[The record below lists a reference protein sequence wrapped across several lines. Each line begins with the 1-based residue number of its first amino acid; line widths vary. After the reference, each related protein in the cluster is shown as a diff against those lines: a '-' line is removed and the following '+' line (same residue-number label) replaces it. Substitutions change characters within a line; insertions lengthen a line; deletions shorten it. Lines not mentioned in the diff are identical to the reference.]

1 MLEHP
6 IGCSFYV
13 PKRGERVTKGVGSMQ
28 ETFEKVIKH
37 DELFHDEVLPRLKK
51 VEEVQEDFRLEMA
64 EFRVEI
70 GKITA
75 SQTSLELTVMKD
87 GQQTRDLLGKFV
99 DHYFSTDDKKLV
111 TKEKVTMRRLSRTEK
126 IILGFFAILGGSG
139 GVIAG
144 VITVMEKFQ

>member
-1 MLEHP
+1 
-6 IGCSFYV
+6 
-13 PKRGERVTKGVGSMQ
+13 
-28 ETFEKVIKH
+28 
-37 DELFHDEVLPRLKK
+37 
-51 VEEVQEDFRLEMA
+51 
-64 EFRVEI
+64 
-70 GKITA
+70 
-75 SQTSLELTVMKD
+75 MKD

-139 GVIAG
+139 GMIAG

>member
-1 MLEHP
+1 
-6 IGCSFYV
+6 
-13 PKRGERVTKGVGSMQ
+13 MQ

-37 DELFHDEVLPRLKK
+37 EELFHDEVLPRLKK

-99 DHYFSTDDKKLV
+99 DHYFSTDDKKLM
-111 TKEKVTMRRLSRTEK
+111 TKEKVTMKRLSRTEK

-144 VITVMEKFQ
+144 VITLMEKFQ

>member
-1 MLEHP
+1 
-6 IGCSFYV
+6 
-13 PKRGERVTKGVGSMQ
+13 MQ

-51 VEEVQEDFRLEMA
+51 VEEVQEEFRLEMA

>member
-1 MLEHP
+1 
-6 IGCSFYV
+6 
-13 PKRGERVTKGVGSMQ
+13 MQ

-144 VITVMEKFQ
+144 VITIMEKFQ

>member
-1 MLEHP
+1 
-6 IGCSFYV
+6 
-13 PKRGERVTKGVGSMQ
+13 MQ

-37 DELFHDEVLPRLKK
+37 EELFHDEVLPRLKK

-99 DHYFSTDDKKLV
+99 DHYFSTDDKKLT
-111 TKEKVTMRRLSRTEK
+111 TKEKVTLKQLSLRAK
-126 IILGFFAILGGSG
+126 ILLGLIAVLGGSG
-139 GVIAG
+139 GILAG
-144 VITVMEKFQ
+144 VAAVVEIIKN